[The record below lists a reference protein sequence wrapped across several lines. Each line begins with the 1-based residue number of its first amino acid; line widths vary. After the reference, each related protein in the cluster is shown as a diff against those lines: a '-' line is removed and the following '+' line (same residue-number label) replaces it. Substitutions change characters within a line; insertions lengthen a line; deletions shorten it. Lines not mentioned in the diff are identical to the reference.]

1 MAQHEFGHGKRIEN
15 STDPP
20 NSLRKHVR
28 VATHTRRNAYAC
40 SIPDLPRSEHLRH
53 YRVLQCTKRSRSMT
67 RTHVSGDF
75 YVRRAQGFHEQRHC
89 TGGRW
94 AVALQGHFTD
104 LIECALVWQRLPND
118 GSGAVTAGP
127 GCARLQPS
135 VRWPTSGR
143 RTRRR
148 GSRGCG
154 FPGLVASALLLTL
167 PPLILRLGFKRQSHE
182 AHSMNSGTN
191 NQIPLPF
198 VLSL

>member
-94 AVALQGHFTD
+94 AVALQGHFRPHRVRPCLAT
-104 LIECALVWQRLPND
+104 LAERWVRRSHSGPRLRTAAAF
-118 GSGAVTAGP
+118 GAMANIRAANTP
-127 GCARLQPS
+127 AREPRVRLSWASRLRPS
-135 VRWPTSGR
+135 SD
-143 RTRRR
+143 
-148 GSRGCG
+148 
-154 FPGLVASALLLTL
+154 A
-167 PPLILRLGFKRQSHE
+167 PP
-182 AHSMNSGTN
+182 AHSAPWFQATN
-191 NQIPLPF
+191 MRPIR
-198 VLSL
+198 